1 MPMNTAASDRATQE
15 TLTDVH
21 RWTDMLFTIKTTRP
35 VDYRFTPGQY
45 ARLGLEIDST
55 MVWRAYSIVSTPAD
69 DYLEYYGV
77 LVPDGT
83 FTPRL
88 TSLNP
93 GDTIWTEKQP
103 YGFMTAERFTDGE
116 HLWML
121 ATGTGIGPFISIL
134 RDPAVW
140 NKFTELV
147 LVHCVRRPDEFA
159 YQDELQAMIHT
170 PPHAGR
176 ARLRYIRSATRDNET
191 GPDVMTQRI
200 TTLLENGELEDAAG
214 LEMRPDVSRVML
226 CGNPQMIEDTRK
238 LLHARDM
245 RPVRRLQPGQFITE
259 NYW

>member
-1 MPMNTAASDRATQE
+1 MNTDASDKATQE
-15 TLTDVH
+15 TLIEVH
-21 RWTDMLFTIKTTRP
+21 RWTDTLFTIKTTKP
-35 VDYRFTPGQY
+35 ADYSFIPGQY
-45 ARLGLEIDST
+45 ARLGLEVDGAL
-55 MVWRAYSIVSTPAD
+55 VWRAYSIVSTPAD

-88 TSLNP
+88 TSLAT

-121 ATGTGIGPFISIL
+121 ATGTGIGPFVSIL
-134 RDPAVW
+134 RDAAVW
-140 NKFTELV
+140 SKFSEIV
-147 LVHCVRRPDEFA
+147 LVHCVRHANEFS
-159 YQDELQAMIHT
+159 YEEELQEMSDRSRYEGGT
-170 PPHAGR
+170 
-176 ARLRYIRSATRDNET
+176 RLHYIRSATRDSALPE
-191 GPDVMTQRI
+191 GILDKRI
-200 TTLLENGELEDAAG
+200 TTLLESGQLEEAVG
-214 LEMRPDVSRVML
+214 LPLTIEKSRIML

-245 RPVRRLQPGQFITE
+245 RPVRRMLPGQFVTE